1 MKEESQRENPP
12 RKPTKT
18 DLRVERNIA
27 YKIMFFC
34 ITLTMTFKAIAMLQ
48 LEHEKIEF

>member
-1 MKEESQRENPP
+1 MKEESQRENPH

-18 DLRVERNIA
+18 DLRVGRNIV

-34 ITLTMTFKAIAMLQ
+34 ITLTMAFIAIAMLQ
-48 LEHEKIEF
+48 LEHEKFEF